1 TYLPSIKSL
10 RLDNNKITHIDTN
23 NTSDIGTLFPIIKQ
37 SKNLNFL
44 NVSGK
49 NN

>member
-1 TYLPSIKSL
+1 
-10 RLDNNKITHIDTN
+10 
-23 NTSDIGTLFPIIKQ
+23 GTLFPIIKQ

>member
-1 TYLPSIKSL
+1 
-10 RLDNNKITHIDTN
+10 
-23 NTSDIGTLFPIIKQ
+23 TLFPIIKQ

>member
-1 TYLPSIKSL
+1 
-10 RLDNNKITHIDTN
+10 
-23 NTSDIGTLFPIIKQ
+23 LFPIIKQ